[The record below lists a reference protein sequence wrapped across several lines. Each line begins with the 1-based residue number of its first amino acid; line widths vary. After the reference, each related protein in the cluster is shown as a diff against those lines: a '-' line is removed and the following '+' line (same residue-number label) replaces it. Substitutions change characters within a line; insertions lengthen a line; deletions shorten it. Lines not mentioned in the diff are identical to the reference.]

1 MSKKN
6 LIGKLWLKTFLTV
19 AVVMMFCASSTQ
31 AQMKIRLTPLGNLVA
46 GIQERADNL
55 NYISEQDWDVN
66 VFVIGRNVSVLNA
79 ETFQAANPFIAFESI
94 EEIPVDDFFAR
105 LEKRD
110 AAWTNLRN
118 YLEVNLSSLKVFK
131 AGTIR
136 REVYAVGL
144 FQGHIVGI
152 RTFAVET

>member
-1 MSKKN
+1 MRCPFAFIRRGTAKARCKLKRSKV
-6 LIGKLWLKTFLTV
+6 GEF
-19 AVVMMFCASSTQ
+19 
-31 AQMKIRLTPLGNLVA
+31 R
-46 GIQERADNL
+46 L
-55 NYISEQDWDVN
+55 NY
-66 VFVIGRNVSVLNA
+66 FRFGRNISVLNI
-79 ETFQAANPFIAFESI
+79 ETFQAANPFIAFEPI

-110 AAWTNLRN
+110 AAWTELKN
-118 YLEVNLSSLKVFK
+118 YLEANLISLKVFK
-131 AGTIR
+131 VRNIR

>member
-19 AVVMMFCASSTQ
+19 AIVLVFCVSGE
-31 AQMKIRLTPLGNLVA
+31 AQIKTRLTPLGSLVA
-46 GIQERADNL
+46 GIQERADSL
-55 NYISEQDWDVN
+55 NYISEEDWDVN

-79 ETFQAANPFIAFESI
+79 ETFQSANPFIAYEPI
-94 EEIPVDDFFAR
+94 EEIPVDEFFTR
-105 LEKRD
+105 LENRD
-110 AAWTNLRN
+110 AAWTNLRS
-118 YLEVNLSSLKVFK
+118 YLEANLVSLKVFK
-131 AGTIR
+131 VKNIR

>member
-1 MSKKN
+1 MSERKFIKTFSMISI
-6 LIGKLWLKTFLTV
+6 LLAFCVLTAQAQLKT
-19 AVVMMFCASSTQ
+19 
-31 AQMKIRLTPLGNLVA
+31 RLSPLGNLVA

-66 VFVIGRNVSVLNA
+66 VFVIGRNVSALNTQ
-79 ETFQAANPFIAFESI
+79 TFLAANPFIAFVPI
-94 EEIPVDDFFAR
+94 EEIPVNDFFTR
-105 LEKRD
+105 LENRD

-118 YLEVNLSSLKVFK
+118 YLEANLTSLKVFK
-131 AGTIR
+131 AKSIR

-152 RTFAVET
+152 RTFAVKT

>member
-1 MSKKN
+1 MSKFT
-6 LIGKLWLKTFLTV
+6 KTFTV
-19 AVVMMFCASSTQ
+19 ILIVLMFNAFAQ
-31 AQMKIRLTPLGNLVA
+31 AQLKARLSPLGSLVA

-55 NYISEQDWDVN
+55 VYISEEDWDVN
-66 VFVIGRNVSVLNA
+66 VFVIARNISVLNS
-79 ETFQAANPFIAFESI
+79 ETFQAANPFIAFEPI
-94 EEIPVDDFFAR
+94 EEIPIDELFTR
-105 LEKRD
+105 LENRG

-118 YLEVNLSSLKVFK
+118 YLEANLVSLKVFK
-131 AGTIR
+131 AKNIR

>member
-1 MSKKN
+1 MSNINLTKKF
-6 LIGKLWLKTFLTV
+6 WLKTFLTITLV
-19 AVVMMFCASSTQ
+19 LAFCVSGE
-31 AQMKIRLTPLGNLVA
+31 AQIKTRLMPLGNFVA

-55 NYISEQDWDVN
+55 VYISEQDWDVN
-66 VFVIGRNVSVLNA
+66 VFVIGRNISVLNA
-79 ETFQAANPFIAFESI
+79 ESFRAANPFIAFEPI
-94 EEIPVDDFFAR
+94 EEIPVDEFFTR
-105 LEKRD
+105 LENRD

-118 YLEVNLSSLKVFK
+118 YLEANLTSLKVFK
-131 AGTIR
+131 AKNIR

>member
-1 MSKKN
+1 MSRKF
-6 LIGKLWLKTFLTV
+6 LIKTFFAGVILLTV
-19 AVVMMFCASSTQ
+19 CASSE
-31 AQMKIRLTPLGNLVA
+31 AQIKTRLSPLGNLLA

-55 NYISEQDWDVN
+55 VYISEEDWDVN
-66 VFVIGRNVSVLNA
+66 VFVIGRNISVLNA
-79 ETFQAANPFIAFESI
+79 ERFQAANPFVAFEPI
-94 EEIPVDDFFAR
+94 EEIPVSDFFTR

-110 AAWTNLRN
+110 EAWTNLRN
-118 YLEVNLSSLKVFK
+118 YLEANLISLKVFK
-131 AGTIR
+131 VGTVR

>member
-1 MSKKN
+1 MDKRF
-6 LIGKLWLKTFLTV
+6 IKTFWAIFIVL
-19 AVVMMFCASSTQ
+19 MFCVSAQ
-31 AQMKIRLTPLGNLVA
+31 AQFKTRISPLGNLVA
-46 GIQERADNL
+46 GIQERADSL
-55 NYISEQDWDVN
+55 TYISEQDWDVN
-66 VFVIGRNVSVLNA
+66 VFVIGRNISVLNA
-79 ETFQAANPFIAFESI
+79 ETFLAANPFIAFEPI
-94 EEIPVDDFFAR
+94 EEIPFDEFFTR

-118 YLEVNLSSLKVFK
+118 YLEANLVSLKVFK
-131 AGTIR
+131 AKNIR

>member
-1 MSKKN
+1 MSEIN
-6 LIGKLWLKTFLTV
+6 LMKTFL
-19 AVVMMFCASSTQ
+19 AVVFVMTFCALSAQ

-46 GIQERADNL
+46 GIQERADSL
-55 NYISEQDWDVN
+55 NYISEEDWDVN
-66 VFVIGRNVSVLNA
+66 VFVIGRNVSILNA
-79 ETFQAANPFIAFESI
+79 ETFQAANPFVAFEPI
-94 EEIPVDDFFAR
+94 EEIPVDDFFTR

-118 YLEVNLSSLKVFK
+118 YLEVNLGSLKVYK
-131 AGTIR
+131 VKTVR
-136 REVYAVGL
+136 REIYVVGL

>member
-1 MSKKN
+1 MSRKI
-6 LIGKLWLKTFLTV
+6 LIKTFFAAVILLTV
-19 AVVMMFCASSTQ
+19 CSVGK
-31 AQMKIRLTPLGNLVA
+31 AQIKTRVSPLGNLLA
-46 GIQERADNL
+46 GIQDRADNL

-66 VFVIGRNVSVLNA
+66 IFVIGRNVLVLNI
-79 ETFQAANPFIAFESI
+79 ETFRATNPFIAFEPI
-94 EEIPVDDFFAR
+94 EEIDVESFFIR

-118 YLEVNLSSLKVFK
+118 YLEANLISLKVFK
-131 AGTIR
+131 VGNIR
-136 REVYAVGL
+136 RDVYAVGL

>member
-1 MSKKN
+1 MSRKILIKTFFAAVI
-6 LIGKLWLKTFLTV
+6 LLTVCGIGKAQLKTRV
-19 AVVMMFCASSTQ
+19 S
-31 AQMKIRLTPLGNLVA
+31 PLGNLLA
-46 GIQERADNL
+46 GIQDRADNL
-55 NYISEQDWDVN
+55 IYISEEDWDVN

-79 ETFQAANPFIAFESI
+79 ESFQAANPFIAFASV
-94 EEIPVDDFFAR
+94 EEIDVDAFFTR

-118 YLEVNLSSLKVFK
+118 YLEANLTSLKVFK
-131 AGTIR
+131 VGNIR
-136 REVYAVGL
+136 RDVYAIGL